1 MATRAERSFK
11 PALSFDALTPL
22 FDPVVALT
30 TRERKFKAR
39 VLDRAAI
46 ADGEEVLD
54 LACGTGTLALAAQE
68 RAPGA
73 KIVGADADP
82 AILKRARAKA
92 SKAGAGIR
100 FDEAF
105 SNELPYED
113 ASFDVI
119 LTTLFFHHLEDDVK
133 RATATEMLRV
143 LRPGGRLVLG
153 DMGRAHGPGMRL
165 AVLITVQV
173 VDGFETTR
181 SNVAGKV
188 PSMLTDA
195 GFADVTVTDRFRTP
209 IGSIEVM
216 TARHPGDPPAGG
228 ERH

>member
-1 MATRAERSFK
+1 VATRTERSFK
-11 PALSFDALTPL
+11 PALAFDRLTPL

-46 ADGEEVLD
+46 QPGEHVLD
-54 LACGTGTLALAAQE
+54 LACGTGTLALAALE
-68 RAPGA
+68 RTPGA
-73 KIVGADADP
+73 RLVGADADP
-82 AILKRARAKA
+82 TILKRARAKA
-92 SKAGAGIR
+92 EAAGAEIR

-143 LRPGGRLVLG
+143 LRPGGRLVLA
-153 DMGRAHGPGMRL
+153 DVGRPQDPLMRVV
-165 AVLITVQV
+165 VLGTVQL
-173 VDGFETTR
+173 VDGPATTR
-181 SNVAGKV
+181 SNVAGKL
-188 PSMLTDA
+188 PSMLSDA
-195 GFADVTVTDRFRTP
+195 GFADVKVTDRFRTP
-209 IGSIEVM
+209 TGTIEVV
-216 TARHPGDPPAGG
+216 TAR
-228 ERH
+228 RST